1 MNHQATQLLIK
12 LGLDA
17 DLHKRFTVNP
27 DLVMDELGLD
37 LESKSQIE
45 NLSSMNFSKNCAK
58 NNVQDYIKPFFIGIG
73 KQYVQE

>member
-17 DLHKRFTVNP
+17 DLHQRFNVNP

-37 LESKSQIE
+37 MEAKSE
-45 NLSSMNFSKNCAK
+45 VLKLSDAKFSKVGDKKLVEIFTLPNF
-58 NNVQDYIKPFFIGIG
+58 VGISN
-73 KQYVQE
+73 

>member
-17 DLHKRFTVNP
+17 DLHQRFNVNP

-37 LESKSQIE
+37 MEAKSE
-45 NLSSMNFSKNCAK
+45 VVKLSSESYSKHCAN
-58 NNVQDYIKPFFIGIG
+58 NNVQIKTNPFFVG
-73 KQYVQE
+73 VEL